1 MLIGSISAQTTTAF
15 RMNYDVALMD
25 IPAHAIESQTAGNYI
40 FAGTNVN
47 FLPIVGTVTE
57 LSSSGSVVWSKSY
70 SGGLSYQLN
79 DIKKDGA
86 SGYYMCGGSSSS
98 SGIFLRVNNTGAYVD
113 GNRFDLTNA
122 TGEYLS
128 RVIKTSDGGYVAA
141 GYSYGYDPDGAG
153 ALPKNDSTT
162 ALVVKFDANGNHLWH
177 HVFRFYSDAG
187 KTNPILNDGSFVD
200 VVEVSDGYIFVGSY
214 EVDDVINVNSDGD
227 DMTPNDAMILKT
239 TTAGAITYLKQIDVP
254 STTSSNPSRDF
265 TSISK
270 TAAGLPLI
278 SGSDGTGRPLLVM
291 RLAGSGGWAVPTW
304 IRKYGATQF
313 FGTYDPFI
321 PSRFFETNDGQYA
334 IMGMYII
341 PLSFDFSQF
350 TMKIDPATYT
360 PAWTK
365 KYNFSMAVILPQGGQ
380 VSDNGYLSLSTV
392 MNGTGFDYHVIKTDP
407 NGVAPGACA
416 ETTVSPSNATVSY
429 TWADPYYNDY
439 NANTFDNSAIT
450 PTITTIT
457 PAATIQCQTIVAPC
471 TPPSAATTVTATPA
485 TICAGQST
493 SITASG
499 PSSNVTYNVYTAST
513 GGTNLGAT
521 PLSVTPGTT
530 TTYYVETV
538 DNTNPTCVSTTR
550 TAVTVTVN
558 PAPTAPI
565 IGTITQ
571 PTCTVSTGSV
581 ALSGLPSSGTWTV
594 TASPGGAT
602 ITGTGTT
609 GTFTGLAPG
618 TYTFTVAS
626 AGGTTT
632 VFTENYD
639 GNGGAGSNW
648 GVLNSTIGAQG
659 DQPNIFYVS
668 DQESGEAAGACGTS
682 GTGDNSLHIGSTTA
696 GDLGA
701 AYDAGGVCGFLWC
714 TNTNR
719 RSYSNNINTTG
730 LSGMSINFNYIE
742 NGEGSQDNA
751 IAEYSI
757 DGGATWLTLFDLAK
771 TTLGA
776 CAPQGTWTAYS
787 TTLPATCNNITNLR
801 IGFRWLNDDDG
812 IGTDP
817 SFAVD
822 DITISVAGSGCS
834 SLASASA
841 IINAAPTTPTAPV
854 VGTITQPTCS
864 IATGSVALSGLPAS
878 GTWTVTASPGALT
891 TTGTGTTTTFSG
903 LTAGA
908 TYTFTVT
915 NSGGCT
921 STASTSAVLNTAPTA
936 ATAPVIGAITQATC
950 SVSTGS
956 VALSGLPSSGS
967 WTITTTPGGTTTTGS
982 GSTTTLTGLTAG
994 TTYTFTVTNASGCTS
1009 PSSANAVLNAAP
1021 TIPTAPVIGSIT
1033 QPTCTVSTGS
1043 VDLSGLPASGTWTVT
1058 AAPGGTTTTGTGT
1071 TTTFSGLT
1079 AGTTYTFTVTN
1090 SDGCSSSASANA
1102 ILNAAP
1108 SSASTPVIGTITQPT
1123 CTVSTG
1129 SVALSGLPASGT
1141 WTVTISPG
1149 ATTSTG
1155 TGTATTITGLTAGT
1169 TYTFTVTNA
1178 SGCTSAASANAVINA
1193 APAVPTAPIVGTITQ
1208 PTCSVST
1215 GTVDLSGLPASGTW
1229 TITALP
1235 GSFTTTG
1242 TGTTSSFT
1250 GLTAGTTYT
1259 FTITNAAGCT
1269 STASTNAIIGT
1280 APGAPSAPVIGTIT
1294 QPTCS
1299 VSTGSVALSGLPSS
1313 GTWTLTTTPGGA
1325 TSTGTGTTTTI
1336 TGLTAGTT
1344 YTFIVTNA
1352 AGCSSTT
1359 SANAAINSAP
1369 TTPTAPIIGTITQPT
1384 CSVATGSVDLSGLPA
1399 SGTWTVTTSPGG
1411 STSTGTG
1418 TTTTLT
1424 GLTAGTT
1431 YTFTLTNSAG
1441 CTSTASTNAVINTA
1455 PTAPTT
1461 PVIGSISQPTC
1472 SVATGAVDLS
1482 GLPSSGT
1489 WTVTANPGA
1498 LTATGTGTTTTF
1510 TGLTAGTTYTFTVTN
1525 AAGCTSAASVNA
1537 VIGAQ
1542 PSTPTSPI
1550 VGSIT
1555 QPTCSNTTGSVDLS
1569 GLPASG
1575 TWTVTSTPGG
1585 ATATGTGTT
1594 TTISGLIAGTT
1605 YSFTVTNSV
1614 GCTSTVSTNAVI
1626 NVLPA
1631 APSDPTASVTT
1642 QPTCAIPTGTI
1653 TITAP
1658 TGSNFEY
1665 SIDGSTYQT
1674 GTTFTGLTPG
1684 NYSVTVQ
1691 DLSTGCVSTGVVTLT
1706 VNSVAGAPVITILTE
1721 VDVTCFGDT
1730 DGSASIQVSGGSSP
1744 YTYTWSPSGGSGDVA
1759 SGLAAGSYTVTVT
1772 DNIGCSS
1779 VETIVIGTPG
1789 LLVVGGV
1796 ETNVSCTSSTAG
1808 SIATN
1813 VTGGSG
1819 SYTYLW
1825 TPDGETST
1833 SLTGLSAGSYGI
1845 TVTDANGCTA
1855 NESYTIVTNGSLL
1868 VSVTPIY
1875 SEIDAGESVE
1885 LTATGGTNYS
1895 WTPSI
1900 GLSCDTCNVTT
1911 ASPTTTTTYI
1921 VTVSDD
1927 NGCFGQDTAIV
1938 KVNIMCGEF
1947 FVPNI
1952 FSPNGTGPSE
1962 NNHLCVYGT
1971 PACIAEL
1978 NFAIYNRWGE
1988 KVFETTDITQCWN
2001 GMYKE
2006 KMMNS
2011 GIFVYKLNATLIDGT
2026 EIEQSGNI
2034 TLVH

>member
-1 MLIGSISAQTTTAF
+1 
-15 RMNYDVALMD
+15 
-25 IPAHAIESQTAGNYI
+25 
-40 FAGTNVN
+40 
-47 FLPIVGTVTE
+47 
-57 LSSSGSVVWSKSY
+57 
-70 SGGLSYQLN
+70 
-79 DIKKDGA
+79 
-86 SGYYMCGGSSSS
+86 
-98 SGIFLRVNNTGAYVD
+98 
-113 GNRFDLTNA
+113 
-122 TGEYLS
+122 
-128 RVIKTSDGGYVAA
+128 
-141 GYSYGYDPDGAG
+141 
-153 ALPKNDSTT
+153 
-162 ALVVKFDANGNHLWH
+162 
-177 HVFRFYSDAG
+177 
-187 KTNPILNDGSFVD
+187 
-200 VVEVSDGYIFVGSY
+200 
-214 EVDDVINVNSDGD
+214 
-227 DMTPNDAMILKT
+227 
-239 TTAGAITYLKQIDVP
+239 
-254 STTSSNPSRDF
+254 
-265 TSISK
+265 
-270 TAAGLPLI
+270 
-278 SGSDGTGRPLLVM
+278 
-291 RLAGSGGWAVPTW
+291 
-304 IRKYGATQF
+304 
-313 FGTYDPFI
+313 
-321 PSRFFETNDGQYA
+321 
-334 IMGMYII
+334 
-341 PLSFDFSQF
+341 
-350 TMKIDPATYT
+350 
-360 PAWTK
+360 
-365 KYNFSMAVILPQGGQ
+365 MAVILPQGGQ

-864 IATGSVALSGLPAS
+864 IGTGSVALSGLPAS

-1009 PSSANAVLNAAP
+1009 PSSANAVLNTAP

-1193 APAVPTAPIVGTITQ
+1193 APAVPTAPIVGAITQ

-1235 GSFTTTG
+1235 GSLTTTG

-1455 PTAPTT
+1455 PTTPTT